1 MQAVFIDKDG
11 TLIEDVPYNVDPQ
24 RIRLMPG
31 AGPALRALKGA
42 GYALF
47 VVSNQPGVAL
57 GYFAESALE
66 EVTDELNRLLAE
78 SGVTLDG
85 VYYCPHHPAGELPEY
100 RERCLCRK
108 PGPGLLRRAA
118 AEHGIDLAASWLIGD
133 ILDDIEAG
141 RRAGC
146 RTLLL
151 DNGHETE
158 WRRGPGRN
166 PHYVVGDLAEAASCI
181 IFSAKCPGFPRPVPL
196 CTH

>member
-1 MQAVFIDKDG
+1 MDAVFIDKDG
-11 TLIEDVPYNVDPQ
+11 TLIEDVPYNVRPE

-31 AGPALRALKGA
+31 AGAALRALNDA

-57 GYFAESALE
+57 GYFEEAALE
-66 EVTDELNRLLAE
+66 AVNAELRRQLAD
-78 SGVTLDG
+78 SGVSLAG
-85 VYYCPHHPAGELPEY
+85 FYYCPHHPVGQVDAY
-100 RERCLCRK
+100 RQHCVCRK

-118 AEHGIDLAASWLIGD
+118 SEHDIDLAASWLIGD

-151 DNGHETE
+151 ANGHETE
-158 WRRGPGRN
+158 WRRGPGRR
-166 PHYVVGDLAEAASCI
+166 PHYLVQDLNEAAACI
-181 IFSAKCPGFPRPVPL
+181 LMAAECSAFPRPVPL